1 MMQRRAGKVRAD
13 ELVVA
18 RGLAESRA
26 RAQALILAGDVRS
39 GDLPIRKPAELLLP
53 DAPLDLRAVP
63 PFVSRGGLKLQHALD
78 AFGIDVHGRVAA
90 DLGASTGGFTDCL
103 LQRGAMRVYAIDVG
117 YGQLDHRLRS
127 DERVVVM
134 ERVNA
139 RNLES
144 LPEPVTI
151 ISADLSFISL
161 RLVLPAMRRLL
172 QPGGDLVT
180 LVKPQFEAGR
190 ELVSKGGVVRDPRVR
205 RAVTA
210 AVLADALAV
219 GLHARGVVASPL
231 IGPAGNH
238 EFLAWF
244 QAGDA
249 VMAAED
255 AERMLASE
263 PSGKDALAQFGELL
277 HDVAWE

>member
-1 MMQRRAGKVRAD
+1 MQRRAGRVRAD

-26 RAQALILAGDVRS
+26 RAQALILAGDVLT
-39 GDLPIRKPAELLLP
+39 GEVTIRKPAELLVP
-53 DAPLDLRAVP
+53 DAPLALRAVP
-63 PFVSRGGLKLQHALD
+63 PFVSRGGLKLEHALE
-78 AFGIDVHGRVAA
+78 AFGIGVQGRVVA

-103 LQRGAMRVYAIDVG
+103 LQRGATRVYAIDVG

-139 RNLES
+139 RHLES
-144 LPEPVTI
+144 LPEPITL

-190 ELVSKGGVVRDPRVR
+190 EQVSKGGVVRDPRVR

-210 AVLADALAV
+210 SVLADAAAV
-219 GLHARGVVASPL
+219 GLHARGVIASPL
-231 IGPAGNH
+231 VGPAGNH

-244 QAGDA
+244 QASAEDTT
-249 VMAAED
+249 AED
-255 AERMLASE
+255 AERMLASA
-263 PSGKDALAQFGELL
+263 SAVNDALARFSGLL
-277 HDVAWE
+277 NDVAWE